1 MFSTL
6 FSFARVG
13 ALAVIA
19 ILALTIWWQ
28 DGVIESKS
36 KKIDEM
42 EANITAIRA
51 ECEADSFEAK
61 WSNEFDL
68 ALQKELKISTQ
79 NESKGKDNEKSSSVN
94 SSRVFYDTF

>member
-19 ILALTIWWQ
+19 ILTLMLWWQ
-28 DGVIESKS
+28 DAVIDTKN
-36 KKIDEM
+36 KKIDEL

-61 WSNEFDL
+61 WNNEFDL

-79 NESKGKDNEKSSSVN
+79 NENKGKENEKSSSIN
-94 SSRVFYDTF
+94 SSTVFYDTF